1 MDKKAI
7 ATDEQMMAEA
17 AVRMKR
23 IGFPQKYIDEFLS
36 ASDVKVFLNGVVD
49 ESDEDL
55 DRFAYESVES
65 FNGGYP
71 WAMIKEISKNQEYDE
86 VVEYHILFVSTDAES
101 WEKEREELAAMEPTM
116 FHYQYISRLY
126 PDETDIRLVKR
137 AIQVKEDGAIS
148 LK

>member
-1 MDKKAI
+1 
-7 ATDEQMMAEA
+7 
-17 AVRMKR
+17 
-23 IGFPQKYIDEFLS
+23 
-36 ASDVKVFLNGVVD
+36 
-49 ESDEDL
+49 
-55 DRFAYESVES
+55 
-65 FNGGYP
+65 
-71 WAMIKEISKNQEYDE
+71 MIKEISQDQEYGE

-116 FHYQYISRLY
+116 SHYQYISRLY